1 MGICYE
7 GLPRGYSNGTI
18 DGLNLVIIQVL
29 YSGQRAGN
37 LGPREVNG
45 WKFDKN
51 FLIINNVHANNKNF

>member
-1 MGICYE
+1 MPSENPLESSGHGDLNR

-37 LGPREVNG
+37 LGRPEVNG

-51 FLIINNVHANNKNF
+51 F

>member
-1 MGICYE
+1 MGIYYE

-37 LGPREVNG
+37 LGRPEVNRLG
-45 WKFDKN
+45 RNLIKIFD
-51 FLIINNVHANNKNF
+51 NK

>member
-1 MGICYE
+1 MGDLVR

-37 LGPREVNG
+37 LGRPEVNE
-45 WKFDKN
+45 WEFDKN
-51 FLIINNVHANNKNF
+51 F